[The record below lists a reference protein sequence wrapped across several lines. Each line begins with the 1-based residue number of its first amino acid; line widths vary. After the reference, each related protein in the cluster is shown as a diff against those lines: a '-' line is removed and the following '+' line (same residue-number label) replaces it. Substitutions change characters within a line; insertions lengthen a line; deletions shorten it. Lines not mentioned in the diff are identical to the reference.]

1 MGKFNDRIALITGAS
16 TGVGFGI
23 AQKLHSL
30 GATVVITG
38 RNQLT
43 LTQAAK
49 EIDPTGQRIST
60 IKMDVANA
68 QDFKA
73 TIEKIE
79 QQYGA
84 LHYLVNNAG
93 ITGPHGVNVEDY
105 PLKAWHDVVATDITG
120 TFHGLK
126 YSIPSILRSGGG
138 AIVNLSAC
146 NGVTGIAGIAPYTAA
161 KHAVLG
167 LTRSVALENAQK
179 DIRINAV
186 GPGYVQTPNIERLP
200 QATQEWMSSTH
211 PMGRMATREEIANV
225 VAFLLS
231 DESSFMTGAFI
242 PIDGGYTAQ

>member
-1 MGKFNDRIALITGAS
+1 M
-16 TGVGFGI
+16 
-23 AQKLHSL
+23 
-30 GATVVITG
+30 
-38 RNQLT
+38 
-43 LTQAAK
+43 
-49 EIDPTGQRIST
+49 
-60 IKMDVANA
+60 
-68 QDFKA
+68 
-73 TIEKIE
+73 
-79 QQYGA
+79 
-84 LHYLVNNAG
+84 
-93 ITGPHGVNVEDY
+93 
-105 PLKAWHDVVATDITG
+105 VATDITG

-179 DIRINAV
+179 GIRINAV
-186 GPGYVQTPNIERLP
+186 YPGYVQTPNIERLP
-200 QATQEWMSSTH
+200 QTTQEWMSSTH